1 MCKAWLAEG
10 EGITSHGK
18 EATMDGMEVYKQH
31 ELNPLWWCIV
41 IFLPLLTTAAMHWVA
56 WK

>member
-1 MCKAWLAEG
+1 
-10 EGITSHGK
+10 
-18 EATMDGMEVYKQH
+18 MDGMEVYKQH
-31 ELNPLWWCIV
+31 ELNPLWWVLV

>member
-1 MCKAWLAEG
+1 
-10 EGITSHGK
+10 
-18 EATMDGMEVYKQH
+18 MDELSQH
-31 ELNPLWWCIV
+31 DVSPWWWAIV